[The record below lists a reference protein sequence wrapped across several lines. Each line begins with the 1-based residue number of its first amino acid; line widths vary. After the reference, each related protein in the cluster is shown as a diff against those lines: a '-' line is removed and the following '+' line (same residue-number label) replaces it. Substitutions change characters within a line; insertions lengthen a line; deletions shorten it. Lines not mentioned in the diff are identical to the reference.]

1 MTEINPK
8 YADEYKGV
16 MSQTGGSRW
25 YRAPEIAL
33 LQPKYDQAVD
43 MWAVGCIL
51 FELLSAQLDRKD
63 INDANDQKGKYK
75 HAAFPGKSCYPLS
88 PPRVDVGESGSNLY

>member
-1 MTEINPK
+1 
-8 YADEYKGV
+8 

-63 INDANDQKGKYK
+63 INGANDQKGKYK